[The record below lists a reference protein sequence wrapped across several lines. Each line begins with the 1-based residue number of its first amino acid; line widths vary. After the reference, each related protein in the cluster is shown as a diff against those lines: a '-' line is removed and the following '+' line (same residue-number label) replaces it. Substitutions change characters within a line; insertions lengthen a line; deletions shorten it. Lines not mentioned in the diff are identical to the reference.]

1 MRVTSESTP
10 EVTDP
15 GPRLPLQSYREAAE
29 ARGIAWT
36 QLREDVIRFLW
47 RKRRPCGA
55 YQIARGLGKDG
66 LSRHANSVYRVLR
79 PFEKAGLVLSV
90 VSRRAFLLVPDPG
103 ERWWGVSLC
112 VACDRFAAVPMQAAG
127 ERLRSLLAAAAF
139 LGRSFSL
146 ECLGRCCRCPS

>member
-1 MRVTSESTP
+1 MHVTSEPTL
-10 EVTDP
+10 EVTDSRP
-15 GPRLPLQSYREAAE
+15 PLPLKSYREAAE

-36 QLREDVIRFLW
+36 QLREDVIGFLW
-47 RKRRPCGA
+47 KKRRPCGA
-55 YQIARGLGKDG
+55 YQIARGLGQAG

-79 PFEKAGLVLSV
+79 PFEQAGLVLSV

-103 ERWWGVSLC
+103 ERWWAISLC
-112 VACDRFAAVPMQAAG
+112 TACDSFAAVPMHAAG